1 MRIFKPAMSSR
12 EPSLSSCEWDAVL
25 NERIGLQR
33 VGDWQFRS
41 LDAHPWLP
49 VGNRSVYGGT
59 FLGWAVE
66 AACRTV
72 DPKFGIHSFHSKF
85 LDRAVSEHVDLFV
98 TNQREGR
105 SYATRGVEAR
115 QHGRL
120 VFTASVSFQVQEKS
134 SFVYYAKEPDVM
146 PYGAKEYADSRDGTS
161 PMIVQAVLP
170 PELGE
175 PGFSR
180 YEKAVRQHDK
190 LHVRRKTMLRALDE
204 FVALPFEYRSAVP
217 DMTDETGHLQRGV
230 KTAFWFRS
238 KGPFEQPLY
247 RQYAALAYMIDI
259 VQLVTMVSELDPHT
273 NQRPSMLA
281 SLDHTMWYY
290 GSFNIRDWVLM
301 VPENQAAASGR
312 ALVLARFYRGD
323 GTLVAVSMQEGV
335 FRTRDSKPGRDAD
348 RALPAAEPSEAKS
361 RM

>member
-1 MRIFKPAMSSR
+1 MSAR
-12 EPSLSSCEWDAVL
+12 EPSLSPGEWDTVL

-33 VGDWQFRS
+33 VSDWQFRS

-49 VGNRSVYGGT
+49 VGNHSVYGGT

-66 AACRTV
+66 AASRTV

-98 TNQREGR
+98 TNLREGR